1 MSPSQDDPSRVSLA
15 ARFRQLLDNVRRVVH
30 ARTLGAELLLC
41 GGCGQKLRV
50 PIMSRTIRVTCPRCR
65 RQTVVAPKTY
75 PGAESAEWNNT
86 TISAKRALAYLGGAV
101 SVLFVIIWIFVG
113 ISNGFRGKDPNK
125 KPLGVE
131 DAQLRRNH
139 EGSYYLTES
148 GLPEKARNAVAP
160 LRERGAPVNAES
172 VPAEIGRAKSQA
184 QWDGNSPAADL
195 AATTIPINNQIIFDA
210 YPNSTTRGQLTV
222 SNGTDHHAIAKLID
236 IDTDSK
242 VLSFAIGARQQS
254 TIYRIADGTY
264 QLIFAFGDR
273 VYAGTDRFES
283 PSGFFKFDNSLSFAT
298 TYTADTVYYYKNYT
312 KLSVTLHTVLGG
324 NAKTSS
330 ISRSDFERY

>member
-15 ARFRQLLDNVRRVVH
+15 ARFRQLLGKARRVVRV
-30 ARTLGAELLLC
+30 RTLGAELLLC

-50 PIMSRTIRVTCPRCR
+50 PIMSRTIRVTCPRRR

-75 PGAESAEWNNT
+75 PGAGSAAWNNT
-86 TISAKRALAYLGGAV
+86 TISAKRALAYLCGAV
-101 SVLFVIIWIFVG
+101 SMLFVIIWIFVG
-113 ISNGFRGKDPNK
+113 ISNGFRGKDSNK

-131 DAQLRRNH
+131 DAQLRRNP

-148 GLPEKARNAVAP
+148 GLTKKARNAIAP

-172 VPAEIGRAKSQA
+172 VPAEIGHAKSQA
-184 QWDGNSPAADL
+184 QWDRNSSAPDL
-195 AATTIPINNQIIFDA
+195 PATTIPINNQIIFDA
-210 YPNSTTRGQLTV
+210 YPDSTTRGRLTV

-236 IDTDSK
+236 IEIDSK

-254 TIYRIADGTY
+254 TIYRITDGTY
-264 QLIFAFGDR
+264 RLIFAFGDR
-273 VYAGTDRFES
+273 VYVGTDQFES
-283 PSGFFKFDNSLSFAT
+283 PSGFSKFDKPMSFAT
-298 TYTADTVYYYKNYT
+298 TYTADGGYYYET
-312 KLSVTLHTVLGG
+312 LSVTLHAVVGG

-330 ISRSDFERY
+330 ISRSEFERY